1 MAKFEDYNKSEN
13 AEEDKPTD
21 SIDSLSADGTE
32 ESTPNA
38 AEQTPSQ
45 EVVPEKYQNKS
56 LADLVQMHQQA
67 ESVIGRQGNEVGELR
82 GAIDKLIDA
91 NLHQPA
97 QKPDGDPGGDS
108 VESVDFFADPE
119 AAMRAVVDKHPAV
132 LKYKED
138 GENQDR
144 KNRQATILELHP
156 DVDKIFAEP
165 EFMEWINKSKH
176 RKAELLKADK
186 TYDVDAGDALLSDYK
201 EIKASKAASQ
211 PKKTAAKT
219 GDVQTANT
227 GNVTGGGGSS
237 RTGKTIYRADI
248 RKLKRDDPRRYKE
261 MLPQIRKAYT
271 EGRVQ

>member
-1 MAKFEDYNKSEN
+1 MAKIEDYIKSED

-38 AEQTPSQ
+38 AEETPKQ
-45 EVVPEKYQNKS
+45 EVVPEKYQNKTM
-56 LADLVQMHQQA
+56 AELVQMHQQA
-67 ESVIGRQGNEVGELR
+67 EFLIGRQGSEVGELR
-82 GAIDKLIDA
+82 SAVDKLIEA

-97 QKPDGDPGGDS
+97 TKPDGNPEGDS
-108 VESVDFFADPE
+108 AESVDFFADPE
-119 AAMRAVVDKHPAV
+119 AAMKAVVDKHPAL
-132 LKYKED
+132 LKAKED
-138 GENQDR
+138 SENQDR
-144 KNRQATILELHP
+144 KNRQATLLELHP

-201 EIKASKAASQ
+201 EIKASKTASQ
-211 PKKTAAKT
+211 PTKTQAT
-219 GDVQTANT
+219 TSNVSTANT
-227 GNVTGGGGSS
+227 GSVTGGGGSS
-237 RTGKTIYRADI
+237 RTGKVIYRADI
-248 RKLKRDDPRRYKE
+248 RKLQRDDPRRYKE